1 MCFKATRI
9 ILARQQ
15 TGRSTNSGPS
25 HRITDNII
33 AATNN
38 EAIYKNFRFI
48 SCILR
53 IGISNTWDS
62 EPQ

>member
-9 ILARQQ
+9 MLARQQ

-25 HRITDNII
+25 HRITDKII

-38 EAIYKNFRFI
+38 EAIYKNFILFYEF
-48 SCILR
+48 CIL
-53 IGISNTWDS
+53 
-62 EPQ
+62 